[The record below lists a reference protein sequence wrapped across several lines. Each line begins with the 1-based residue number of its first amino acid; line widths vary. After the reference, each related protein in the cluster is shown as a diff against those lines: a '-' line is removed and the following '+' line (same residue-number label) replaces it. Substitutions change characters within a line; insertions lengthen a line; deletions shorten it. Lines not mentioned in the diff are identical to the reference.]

1 MLDNWSGMD
10 KEKTKDYILR
20 CQVCEASA
28 STRDGIRELSEDCTI
43 FWTYM
48 FVENVCV
55 YIKEIDIFFFL
66 FYFSSLIMVAL
77 D

>member
-28 STRDGIRELSEDCTI
+28 LTGDRIRELSQDSTI

-48 FVENVCV
+48 FAENVCV
-55 YIKEIDIFFFL
+55 HE
-66 FYFSSLIMVAL
+66 
-77 D
+77 